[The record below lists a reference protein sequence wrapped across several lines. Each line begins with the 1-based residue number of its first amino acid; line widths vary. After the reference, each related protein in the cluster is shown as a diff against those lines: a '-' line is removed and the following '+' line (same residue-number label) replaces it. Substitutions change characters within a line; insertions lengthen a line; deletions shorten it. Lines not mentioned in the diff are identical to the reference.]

1 MTRNSKYKEIN
12 SIIEKCGCEC
22 HEPNVMLMHCFP
34 CCSYCEVKKLNWMYE
49 KYVIQNFQMIQI
61 LSFMTAVVIVKN
73 VLKIFK

>member
-34 CCSYCEVKKLNWMYE
+34 CCSHCEVKKIELDVCKICKSELSDDPNSDFYDCGGDCKKCVE
-49 KYVIQNFQMIQI
+49 NF
-61 LSFMTAVVIVKN
+61 
-73 VLKIFK
+73 